1 MNKKIITTL
10 CTITLLAVSSYYFL
24 TQEKFILCSNGDNSP
39 RIFSWDRNYIY
50 SFNELKINSLGE
62 TYKISQKNKK
72 EIKGAR
78 LKRDGFDFG
87 ALTGD
92 LILIDRI
99 EGDVS
104 TGSDYKSIKE
114 NYMYHYYDCVRKN
127 KSSLITKPKF

>member
-10 CTITLLAVSSYYFL
+10 STIILLAVSSYYFL
-24 TQEKFILCSNGDNSP
+24 TQEKFILCSKGYDSP
-39 RIFSWDRNYIY
+39 RIFSWDKNYIY
-50 SFNELKINSLGE
+50 SFNELEVNSLGE

-72 EIKGAR
+72 EIRGAR
-78 LKRDGFDFG
+78 LKKDGFDFG

-104 TGSDYKSIKE
+104 TGNDFKSIKK
-114 NYMYHYYDCVRKN
+114 NYMYHYYDCVRKS
-127 KSSLITKPKF
+127 KSSLIAKPKF